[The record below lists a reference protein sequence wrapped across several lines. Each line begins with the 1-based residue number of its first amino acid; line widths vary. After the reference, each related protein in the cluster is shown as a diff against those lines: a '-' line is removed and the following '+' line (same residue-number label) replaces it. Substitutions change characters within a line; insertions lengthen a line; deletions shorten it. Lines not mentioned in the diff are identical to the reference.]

1 MLQIRAVLF
10 DPDGTLLDRRE
21 TFRRHLGR
29 QIGRFGDL
37 FGGRSTAEQVERMV
51 VLDRNGETPRRQFYE
66 QVEADLGLPGAAAAR
81 LHDDFEAHF
90 PETCVATPNAHR
102 TLDGLRILEIGGGNL
117 FLASSL
123 RREHAITRYVA
134 IDPAIRMWPED
145 ADVEVRRA
153 YFPCPELASE
163 HFDLVLAHNCL
174 EHIPEAL
181 RFLTAIRDALAPS
194 GRAFLTFPDVARQ
207 FADGDL
213 NAIVHEHFVYLDEP
227 SARILF
233 ARSGFAV
240 AQWESGADLA
250 SCLLARATPD
260 EGLSSE
266 ATGAAAALLAKGV
279 KGFCMHLPRAVTAL
293 AKHLEAG
300 RTVAFYGA
308 TNGLNNLLDVTGIGC
323 DVPIMDGDCAKH
335 GRFLP
340 AGQIPIRWV
349 GEAEPAQ
356 FERIFV
362 TAGSFQPA
370 IIRALTGTY
379 GVARDRITGLF
390 RRD

>member
-1 MLQIRAVLF
+1 MTDKFRGLGQASLGWLRLPFWQGPQDEPGTPRHYPLNLSVHPDGYVAQTDAGGTMAEIVANYA
-10 DPDGTLLDRRE
+10 DPDYGFITPPPGTSNWGTELGEGKRRTLE
-21 TFRRHLGR
+21 RF
-29 QIGRFGDL
+29 IG
-37 FGGRSTAEQVERMV
+37 
-51 VLDRNGETPRRQFYE
+51 
-66 QVEADLGLPGAAAAR
+66 
-81 LHDDFEAHF
+81 
-90 PETCVATPNAHR
+90 

-117 FLASSL
+117 FLASGL
-123 RREHAITRYVA
+123 RREHAIARYVA
-134 IDPAIRMWPED
+134 IDPALKIWPENSG
-145 ADVEVRRA
+145 VEVLRT
-153 YFPCPELASE
+153 YFPCPELGGE

-174 EHIPEAL
+174 EHIPNAL
-181 RFLTAIRDALAPS
+181 GFLTAIRDALAPS

-250 SCLLARATPD
+250 SCLLARAALD

-266 ATGAAAALLAKGV
+266 AASAAAALLAKGV
-279 KGFCMHLPRAVTAL
+279 EGFCMHLPRAVTAL
-293 AKHLEAG
+293 AKDLEAG

-323 DVPIMDGDCAKH
+323 DVPIMDGDRAKH

-340 AGQIPIRWV
+340 AGQIPIQWV

-390 RRD
+390 QRD